1 MLLQM
6 FLGSMNHL
14 HRNELESKINIPS
27 TRSFYPLFSNRA
39 MISPTNPLMTPSGL
53 TAMKVCSVDIFRVS
67 GIVCCELKSLVI
79 WKASVK
85 VMKVK
90 MKVVKKI
97 NRAVIHWS
105 KKKVLS
111 QNFFN
116 ARGRLWKQ
124 LRRRTDLEQIFPID
138 KVHTNLKR
146 ENRGKYVCL
155 VLYKCIFDVDW
166 VDSCRILSSQ
176 NAHDDYK

>member
-27 TRSFYPLFSNRA
+27 TPSLYPLFSNRA

-79 WKASVK
+79 
-85 VMKVK
+85 
-90 MKVVKKI
+90 
-97 NRAVIHWS
+97 
-105 KKKVLS
+105 
-111 QNFFN
+111 
-116 ARGRLWKQ
+116 
-124 LRRRTDLEQIFPID
+124 
-138 KVHTNLKR
+138 
-146 ENRGKYVCL
+146 
-155 VLYKCIFDVDW
+155 
-166 VDSCRILSSQ
+166 
-176 NAHDDYK
+176 